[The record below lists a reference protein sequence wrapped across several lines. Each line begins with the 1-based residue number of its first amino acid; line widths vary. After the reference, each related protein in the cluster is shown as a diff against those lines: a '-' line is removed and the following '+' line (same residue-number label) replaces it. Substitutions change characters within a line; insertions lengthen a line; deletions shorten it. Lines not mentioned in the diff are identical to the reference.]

1 MNSEVKE
8 LLEQQMKSQFEKLNE
23 LDVTSDE
30 ARAVTTDVVKLYNVD
45 LEHAKAEAE
54 DAEKAL
60 RREND
65 LEIKERELKIKEDEL
80 NLKKSELEKDR
91 ETKDRE
97 LKIKED
103 ELNLKKSE
111 LEKDRETKDR
121 ELELKEAELKEC
133 KKRKW
138 IEITIGAL
146 SVGLPLIAYNCWFN
160 KGMKFE
166 ETGTFTSSTFKDV
179 KHSWNPFKKM

>member
-8 LLEQQMKSQFEKLNE
+8 MLEQQMKAQFEKLNE

-30 ARAVTTDVVKLYNVD
+30 AKAVTTDIVKLYNVD

-65 LEIKERELKIKEDEL
+65 LEIKERELKLKEDEL
-80 NLKKSELEKDR
+80 NLKKA
-91 ETKDRE
+91 
-97 LKIKED
+97 
-103 ELNLKKSE
+103 E

-121 ELELKEAELKEC
+121 ELELKEAELKES

>member
-8 LLEQQMKSQFEKLNE
+8 MLEQQMKAQFDKLNE

-30 ARAVTTDVVKLYNVD
+30 ARNVTTDVVKLYNVD

-60 RREND
+60 RREKD
-65 LEIKERELKIKEDEL
+65 LEIKERELKLKEDEL
-80 NLKKSELEKDR
+80 NLKKAELEKDR
-91 ETKDRE
+91 EVKERE
-97 LKIKED
+97 I
-103 ELNLKKSE
+103 
-111 LEKDRETKDR
+111 
-121 ELELKEAELKEC
+121 ELKEAELKES

-138 IEITIGAL
+138 IEVVIGTAT
-146 SVGLPLIAYNCWFN
+146 VAIPLIAYNHWFN
-160 KGMKFE
+160 KGMRFE

>member
-8 LLEQQMKSQFEKLNE
+8 MLEQQMKSQFDKLNE
-23 LDVTSDE
+23 LDVTSEE
-30 ARAVTTDVVKLYNVD
+30 ARAVTTDVVKLYNID

-54 DAEKAL
+54 DAENAL

-65 LEIKERELKIKEDEL
+65 LEIKERELKLKEDEL
-80 NLKKSELEKDR
+80 NLKKAELEKDR
-91 ETKDRE
+91 ETKDH
-97 LKIKED
+97 
-103 ELNLKKSE
+103 
-111 LEKDRETKDR
+111 
-121 ELELKEAELKEC
+121 ELELKEAELKEA

-138 IEITIGAL
+138 IEIVMGTA
-146 SVGLPLIAYNCWFN
+146 SVAIPLIAYGHWYRQ
-160 KGMKFE
+160 GMKFE